1 MIDNSHVQLKACLV
15 DTRQQLVHRSEGSSR
30 MTTKET
36 QLFLYLVSN
45 PGRTIPREE
54 LLVEVWGYDSSA
66 FTRAVD
72 NMVRKL
78 RSKLESD
85 TRNPVHIHTVHGEG
99 YRFEPLPSL
108 PATAPTPQAH
118 EGTSPPTNTN
128 LQTSWS
134 TFVGRT
140 KEMATVDA
148 LLQSPGQL
156 VTLIG
161 PSGIGKT
168 RIANEIGQT
177 LLKSHRF
184 SGIWMVDLS
193 EARDENQLLEA
204 LARCLHMEGREFP
217 SIDRIAQSLAA
228 RGHVLLIAD
237 NVEQLIKPFA
247 SAIAAIRK
255 ISPQTS
261 YLVTS
266 QHLTGCP
273 GEQLVKIG
281 PLSIDEAFQLFH
293 LRAEELGALDSDET
307 FNVVAL
313 ERLVSQLEGSP
324 LALELAAS
332 RSLVLSP
339 EQLLERFEKHL
350 DVLAHESGDASHRHN
365 TLRNA
370 VSWSWQLLTDT
381 ERDILIQCSAFEG
394 GFSVAAAE
402 ALTAGL
408 DSPEP
413 GLHILQ
419 RLMDKSML
427 YSSPTAEGEQRLWL
441 YNAVRAFAREGA
453 SKTGKSTDIRNKHLQ
468 WVAERCL
475 ASHFRLD
482 RESLAIEHDNILSA
496 QRYAVEASSPLQ
508 CALALGIN
516 RLVGLTTSLAYGQR
530 ALVEA
535 YEKFPEESLSV
546 HLLVEIAT
554 RLHNAG
560 EHEKAERQLQE
571 AIAIAQQGQDHWL
584 RARSQMCLSESYF
597 NRGEIQ
603 QALDA
608 IADAI
613 VIVQEGGLEQ
623 LLLPMEVMQAKLTLK
638 HGQIAEALRLF
649 QELEERIKTDVSN
662 DNTLEVLEGYTSAL
676 ILDGQIKQAS
686 KKMEA
691 LDRVIPHR
699 GYRYTTT
706 LAARAWCAAE
716 LGDTDTAI
724 PLAERSLQIIRE
736 YVLVPIEAHS
746 LNRLAQCWM
755 AAGDPQE
762 FLRYSEQALQIYERL
777 KDRGRIALTMG
788 NIGISYRMSGDDQQ
802 ATDYLE
808 RSLDLLQDTAK
819 RISAM
824 IGLHLLAIRAKTDA
838 HAARTVYESIVD
850 SFYEGGTES
859 SLLMNKIA
867 QAHLSLAQ
875 TRDETAPQRQA
886 LLDDIGGQISE
897 YSQSRS
903 HQTSADIRVLVQLL
917 AEDLNVQL
925 LAEDL
930 KQTRT
935 TDGA

>member
-15 DTRQQLVHRSEGSSR
+15 DTRQQLVHRAEGSSR
-30 MTTKET
+30 ITTKET

-78 RSKLESD
+78 RSKLEND
-85 TRNPVHIHTVHGEG
+85 TRNPIHIHTVHGEG
-99 YRFEPLPSL
+99 YRFEPLSSL
-108 PATAPTPQAH
+108 PATAPVPQAQ
-118 EGTSPPTNTN
+118 EATSAPTNTN

-140 KEMATVDA
+140 KEIATVDA

-168 RIANEIGQT
+168 RIAIEIGQT

-217 SIDRIAQSLAA
+217 SINRIAQSLAA
-228 RGHVLLIAD
+228 RGQVLLIAD
-237 NVEQLIKPFA
+237 NVEQLIEPFA
-247 SAIAAIRK
+247 STIATIRK

-281 PLSIDEAFQLFH
+281 PLSSDEAYRLFH

-307 FNVVAL
+307 FNTAAV

-350 DVLAHESGDASHRHN
+350 DVLARESGDASHRHN

-370 VSWSWQLLTDT
+370 VSWSWQLLTGT

-402 ALTAGL
+402 ALTAAL

-427 YSSPTAEGEQRLWL
+427 YSSPTSEDGQRLWL
-441 YNAVRAFAREGA
+441 YNAVRAFAREHA
-453 SKTGKSTDIRNKHLQ
+453 EQTGRSTEIRNKHLQ

-482 RESLAIEHDNILSA
+482 RESLSIEHDNILSA
-496 QRYAVEASSPLQ
+496 KRYAVEVSSPLQ
-508 CALALGIN
+508 CAIALGIN
-516 RLVGLTTSLAYGQR
+516 RLVGLTTSLAYGQHV
-530 ALVEA
+530 LVEA
-535 YEKFPEESLSV
+535 YEEFPEDPLSV
-546 HLLVEIAT
+546 HLLIEIAT

-571 AIAIAQQGQDHWL
+571 AIAVAQQGENYWL

-597 NRGEIQ
+597 NRGETQ
-603 QALDA
+603 KALDA

-613 VIVQEGGLEQ
+613 VIAQEGGIEQ

-638 HGQIAEALRLF
+638 HGQVAEALSLF
-649 QELEERIKTDVSN
+649 QELEERITTQVTN

-686 KKMEA
+686 KKMEE

-755 AAGDPQE
+755 AAGDPKE

-777 KDRGRIALTMG
+777 KDRGRIGLTMG

-824 IGLHLLAIRAKTDA
+824 IGLHLLAIRAKTDRD
-838 HAARTVYESIVD
+838 AANTIYEQIVD
-850 SFYEGGTES
+850 SFYEGGTAS
-859 SLLMNKIA
+859 SLLMNSIA
-867 QAHLSLAQ
+867 KSHLELARIRQ
-875 TRDETAPQRQA
+875 QPSDERQA
-886 LLDDIGGQISE
+886 AIDRLTEQISE
-897 YSQSRS
+897 FSTSNSYE
-903 HQTSADIRVLVQLL
+903 TSADIRVLVSLL
-917 AEDLNVQL
+917 SDDVNRVLSTE
-925 LAEDL
+925 
-930 KQTRT
+930 TS
-935 TDGA
+935 